1 MGRLSRHHGVVSPAA
16 CAHGL
21 PLKTCE
27 ICRVL
32 EPTAVPAARSPRP
45 DRRRGGLP
53 ANLVVAIVAV
63 VGFLVVGWVAAAFF
77 AVLRMIELLAVAAIA
92 GWVGWKLGVRQ
103 GRDPS

>member
-1 MGRLSRHHGVVSPAA
+1 MSPPT
-16 CAHGL
+16 CPHGL
-21 PLKTCE
+21 PTKTCQ

-53 ANLVVAIVAV
+53 ANLVVVAIVAV
-63 VGFLVVGWVAAAFF
+63 VGVVAVGWVAAALF
-77 AVLRMIELLAVAAIA
+77 AVFRIIELLAVAAIA

-103 GRDPS
+103 GRRPG